1 MYIIFYYLVASC
13 SLTIGMC
20 LEWTWCTT
28 NIEMYQT
35 LRLKNLLFLGAITS
49 AGPAAIIASL
59 IGLKAVLVIGMLFT
73 FCGSVIIMYSMGVL
87 MVLYTGRILQGFGAG
102 IVCVIVPNYAA
113 EIADPK
119 IRSEYFIES
128 YIYYDIYKIGS

>member
-1 MYIIFYYLVASC
+1 M
-13 SLTIGMC
+13 
-20 LEWTWCTT
+20 
-28 NIEMYQT
+28 
-35 LRLKNLLFLGAITS
+35 LKNLLFLGAITS
-49 AGPAAIIASL
+49 AGPAAIVASL

-73 FCGSVIIMYSMGVL
+73 LCGSVIIMYSMGVL

-119 IRSEYFIES
+119 IRSEYFIE
-128 YIYYDIYKIGS
+128 